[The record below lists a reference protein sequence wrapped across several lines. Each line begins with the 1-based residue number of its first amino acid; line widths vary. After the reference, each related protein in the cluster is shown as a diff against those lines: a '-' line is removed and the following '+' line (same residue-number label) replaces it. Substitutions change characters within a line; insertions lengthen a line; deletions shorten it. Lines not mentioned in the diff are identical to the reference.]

1 MLPSIKGC
9 LLDIKIN
16 SRCHICTG
24 ALVCFWNY
32 SLLEALHILPHEYRL
47 LTAIIT
53 LPHIFEDIQNYV
65 FPTTDLPDKLVWT

>member
-32 SLLEALHILPHEYRL
+32 SLVEALHILHHEY
-47 LTAIIT
+47 
-53 LPHIFEDIQNYV
+53 HIFQDIQNYV
-65 FPTTDLPDKLVWT
+65 FPTTDLPDKLV